1 MTNQAMLIDKNSTIK
16 EILSTYPEAKKF
28 FNEREMACSSCFAV
42 NFDTLE
48 KGALMHG
55 LEENTLVDELG
66 KDGRGTD
73 REGQGE
79 QGEGR
84 AQDHAHRRQRICTRR
99 KP

>member
-1 MTNQAMLIDKNSTIK
+1 MVIDKNSTIK

-55 LEENTLVDELG
+55 LEANKLVDEL
-66 KDGRGTD
+66 KNFLKTLPTPIASL
-73 REGQGE
+73 Q
-79 QGEGR
+79 Q
-84 AQDHAHRRQRICTRR
+84 
-99 KP
+99 K

>member
-1 MTNQAMLIDKNSTIK
+1 MVIDKNSTIK

-55 LEENTLVDELG
+55 LDANTLADELN
-66 KDGRGTD
+66 KFLKTLPTPIASL
-73 REGQGE
+73 Q
-79 QGEGR
+79 Q
-84 AQDHAHRRQRICTRR
+84 
-99 KP
+99 K